1 MQKNELENVV
11 SVMKGNAIP
20 KVVNKSIKTL
30 SSILKKRQKNF
41 QKKMEQFKI
50 ATETPDGMDFGD
62 KKLKTLALTEYA
74 FSPLIN
80 PYGKIMDV
88 YDEVK
93 LNEIFEVFKHIVTE
107 INKVELFIPTLYHFC
122 NFIGVSEHYFKKN
135 WVENGSPETSEVCQ
149 RIMDYLSQR
158 NADGYLY
165 GKTPQI
171 AGIYIDKSR
180 YGKMD
185 NVPQVQNNFLLTNTT
200 IDAEK
205 LENAKKKYGIE

>member
-1 MQKNELENVV
+1 MKKQELENVV

-20 KVVNKSIKTL
+20 KVVSKSKKTL
-30 SSILKKRQKNF
+30 ATLLKRRQKNF
-41 QKKMEQFKI
+41 QKKLEQFNI
-50 ATETPDGMDFGD
+50 ANQTPDGMDFGD

-74 FSPLIN
+74 FSPITN
-80 PYGKIMDV
+80 SYGQLV
-88 YDEVK
+88 EYDEVK
-93 LNEIFEVFKHIVTE
+93 LNEIFEVFKHIVIE
-107 INKVELFIPTLYHFC
+107 INKIELFIPTLYHFC
-122 NFIGVSEHYFKKN
+122 NFIGVSEHYFKKC
-135 WVENGSPETSEVCQ
+135 WVESGSPEISEVCQ

-205 LENAKKKYGIE
+205 LKNAKKKYGIE